1 MRSLPLLAAATLLAA
16 STVLICACASPPVY
30 VRPDLTPHDASA
42 QVQSSKANILGAAVV
57 ALAADGYPIAGVDN
71 DKGVVTTAPRPIGVT
86 ALQADCGREQ
96 KSHSRSTDPLSVS
109 DPDTYVAFT
118 VLAGDDYL
126 VVRALVEDRRN
137 PIDEKTPLICTSRGV
152 LEQAMLNDI
161 RARL

>member
-1 MRSLPLLAAATLLAA
+1 MSMLAA
-16 STVLICACASPPVY
+16 STALISACAAPPVY

-71 DKGVVTTAPRPIGVT
+71 DKGVVTTAPRPIAVT
-86 ALQADCGREQ
+86 SVQADCGKEQ
-96 KSHSRSTDPLSVS
+96 KSHSRSTDPLSVN

-118 VLAGDDYL
+118 VLAGDDYV
-126 VVRALVEDRRN
+126 VVRALVEYRRN

-152 LEQAMLNDI
+152 LEQIMLNDI
-161 RARL
+161 KARL